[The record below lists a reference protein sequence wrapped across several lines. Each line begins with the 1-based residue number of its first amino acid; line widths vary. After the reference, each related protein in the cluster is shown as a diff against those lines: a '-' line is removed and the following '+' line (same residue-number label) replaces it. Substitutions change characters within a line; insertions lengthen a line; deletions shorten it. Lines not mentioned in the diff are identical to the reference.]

1 MTKNVWQC
9 DFLLVLLVYC
19 QCEAEMGFLF
29 RQCSLQVSF
38 VTFVLVFPFPYIHVC
53 IIELERALVVSVFSN
68 LVELWESLFSTLYI
82 CSFGNLVW
90 FKVILVIC
98 SQLPC
103 GFCSVLWSHSTT
115 ASHTPLICTFRCS
128 LFHPVFL

>member
-1 MTKNVWQC
+1 M
-9 DFLLVLLVYC
+9 LLVYC

-38 VTFVLVFPFPYIHVC
+38 ITFVLVFPFSYIHVC
-53 IIELERALVVSVFSN
+53 IIELEKALVVSIFSN
-68 LVELWESLFSTLYI
+68 LVELWGGLSPTLYI

-90 FKVILVIC
+90 FIVILVIC
-98 SQLPC
+98 SQPPC
-103 GFCSVLWSHSTT
+103 GFCSVLQSHSTR
-115 ASHTPLICTFRCS
+115 ASCILLICTFRCS